1 MCFTLT
7 RSRFRC
13 AFFLHRHHPHPTLG
27 GRSSPTPRR
36 ALWVAWCLLDWDTM
50 HKPLTSSLAHV
61 RCYVTRPLF
70 TLPTFDLRLE
80 LSRWPVLSVI
90 FLVVRSPRSG
100 HKTWTEV
107 AAVCGRR
114 QISQLICAAVRN
126 VHVPT
131 VFPCTR
137 PQKHLEPHTSSV
149 TFTIEIRK
157 ICNKQREQLVDI
169 MNF

>member
-13 AFFLHRHHPHPTLG
+13 AFFLHRHPPHSTLG

-36 ALWVAWCLLDWDTM
+36 ALWVAWCLVAWDTM
-50 HKPLTSSLAHV
+50 HKPLTSSHV

-80 LSRWPVLSVI
+80 LSRWPDPQRYI
-90 FLVVRSPRSG
+90 FSCTESKKWTQDKDSG
-100 HKTWTEV
+100 H
-107 AAVCGRR
+107 CGLR
-114 QISQLICAAVRN
+114 QTSVSQLICAAVRN

-137 PQKHLEPHTSSV
+137 PQKHWERHTSSV